1 MTKGRERHFGY
12 KDHVNVDNKTK
23 LITKYSVSS
32 ASPYDSTELENLID
46 ETDTQLHADSAYRSE
61 KIEKYLK
68 EKK

>member
-46 ETDTQLHADSAYRSE
+46 
-61 KIEKYLK
+61 
-68 EKK
+68 